1 MPSDERTKYGWR
13 GGRPPAHLH
22 LRGLCGQIPEEA
34 FSGPYRHD
42 RRGPGQKGTVAPAS
56 AHIRTHMQGGET
68 TCLLK

>member
-34 FSGPYRHD
+34 G
-42 RRGPGQKGTVAPAS
+42 
-56 AHIRTHMQGGET
+56 RTAT
-68 TCLLK
+68 TAEAQAKKAR